1 MLKKLDKQ
9 KKLIIAIIVIVAIF
23 AIIKIIDNNYQTK
36 EDYKVIETEEKQKF
50 TEEKQTEEIIIVY
63 ITGEV
68 NSRRSNKITKWK

>member
-36 EDYKVIETEEKQKF
+36 EDYKVIENEEKQKF